1 MRIVVLTGGIG
12 GARFLTGVRGY
23 ARQVGAEVT
32 AVVNVGDDVVMHGLR
47 ICPDL
52 DSVMYTLGGGADR
65 ERGWGRAGETWT
77 VKEELAAYGAE
88 PTWFGLG
95 DRDVATHLVRTT
107 MLNAGYPLSA
117 VTEALCARW
126 QPGVRLLPATDDRLE
141 THVVVSDPAPNAT
154 DSGAGAPD
162 SSGAGDR
169 APDSAGTDGRGQPV
183 EARPAEAPGAEPA
196 RRAIHFQEWWVRH
209 RGALPTH
216 RFVFVGAES
225 AKPAAG
231 VLDALA
237 EADVV
242 LVAPSNPVVSIAPVL
257 AVPGL
262 REALVGN
269 RAPVVGV
276 SPIIGGAPVRGMAD
290 RCLDVLGV
298 PCTAAGVGGLYG
310 ARSADGLLDG
320 WLVDSSDA
328 GVEVPGVA
336 VEAVPLWMTDEAAT
350 VAMVRA
356 AVDLATTVRPVDRTG
371 EAGGPA

>member
-12 GARFLTGVRGY
+12 GARFLTGVRAY
-23 ARQVGAEVT
+23 AGQVGAEVT
-32 AVVNVGDDVVMHGLR
+32 AVVNVGDDVVLHGLK

-141 THVVVSDPAPNAT
+141 THVVVRDPDGDT
-154 DSGAGAPD
+154 PD
-162 SSGAGDR
+162 A
-169 APDSAGTDGRGQPV
+169 Q
-183 EARPAEAPGAEPA
+183 
-196 RRAIHFQEWWVRH
+196 RAIHFQEWWVRH
-209 RGALPTH
+209 RGELPTS
-216 RFVFVGAES
+216 RFVFVGAEA

-231 VLDALA
+231 VRDALA
-237 EADVV
+237 GADVV
-242 LVAPSNPVVSIAPVL
+242 LLAPSNPVVSIAPVL
-257 AVPGL
+257 AVPEL
-262 REALVGN
+262 RDALVAGP
-269 RAPVVGV
+269 APVVGV

-290 RCLDVLGV
+290 RCLAVLGV

-310 ARSADGLLDG
+310 ARSAGGILDA
-320 WLVDSSDA
+320 WLVDSTDA
-328 GVEVPGVA
+328 GTEVEGVTVRA
-336 VEAVPLWMTDEAAT
+336 APLWMTDEAAT
-350 VAMVRA
+350 ATMVRT
-356 AVDLATTVRPVDRTG
+356 AVELG
-371 EAGGPA
+371 